1 MQPVDHLGNRY
12 SSVKE
17 MVLAYGIYPT
27 CLIYKRLKDMGWSL
41 EKALT
46 TPIRSMKKITYK
58 GKTYRSARQLSFAV
72 GIDTHTL
79 ERRVARGFTLEEA
92 VEIGVGHPEWTVSV
106 DHLGNKY
113 PSFKA
118 MCKAYKKS
126 PNTVNLRLNNGWS
139 LELALTAK
147 QLRRK
152 GGSHGK
158 GTETRTG
165 SKSTEA

>member
-1 MQPVDHLGNRY
+1 MQPIDHLGNRY

-27 CLIYKRLKDMGWSL
+27 CLIYKRLNEMGWSL

-79 ERRVARGFTLEEA
+79 ERRLARGFTLEEA
-92 VEIGVGHPEWTVSV
+92 VEMGCGHSEWTISV

-118 MCKAYKKS
+118 MCRAYNKH
-126 PNTVNLRLNNGWS
+126 PDTVNLRLNKGWS

-147 QLRRK
+147 RLRRK
-152 GGSHGK
+152 CGSYGK
-158 GTETRTG
+158 RTG
-165 SKSTEA
+165 SESTEA